1 MKLSVIVIAKNEE
14 KLIGDCLRSI
24 SQLVKE
30 REIILVDSGSTDHT
44 CQIAKKFGAKVI
56 YIPGKKLEFARWRN
70 LGLKK
75 ASGEWVFYLDAD
87 ERMTPEL
94 IQEIQQITQEE
105 SLLTAFEVPRRNFYL
120 GREMHFGGAWPDYVK
135 RLFLRKNL
143 QGWHR
148 DLHEEPKVIGSWGRL
163 KNPLIHVTHRDLSS
177 MLEKTRCWS
186 EIEAKLLF
194 EANHP
199 PVVWWRFFRMMLTE
213 FWLRAIK
220 LQGWRDGTPGWIEI
234 IFQMFSRFIT
244 YARLW
249 EMQEKSR
256 LPCPSGRRAVGRAK

>member
-1 MKLSVIVIAKNEE
+1 
-14 KLIGDCLRSI
+14 
-24 SQLVKE
+24 LVKE
-30 REIILVDSGSTDHT
+30 GEIILVDSGSTDHT
-44 CQIAKKFGAKVI
+44 CQIAKKLGAKVS

-75 ASGEWVFYLDAD
+75 AAGEWVFYLDTD

-94 IQEIQQITQEE
+94 IQEIKQVTQK
-105 SLLTAFEVPRRNFYL
+105 SLLAAFEVPRRNFYL

-135 RLFLRKNL
+135 RLFLRKSL
-143 QGWHR
+143 IGWQK
-148 DLHEEPKVIGSWGRL
+148 DLHEEPKVDGSWGKL

-177 MLEKTRCWS
+177 MMEKTRRWS
-186 EIEAKLLF
+186 EIEARLLF

-213 FWLRAIK
+213 FWLRVIK

-249 EMQEKSR
+249 EMQNRSCLR
-256 LPCPSGRRAVGRAK
+256 QGIGRQAK

>member
-1 MKLSVIVIAKNEE
+1 MKLSVVVIAKNEE
-14 KLIGDCLRSI
+14 KLIGECLKSTKGADE
-24 SQLVKE
+24 L
-30 REIILVDSGSTDHT
+30 ILVDSGSVDHT
-44 CQIAKKFGAKVI
+44 CQIAKKFGAEVI
-56 YIPGKKLEFARWRN
+56 YVPTEKLKFAQWRN
-70 LGLKK
+70 IGLKK
-75 ASGEWVFYLDAD
+75 ASGDWIFYLDAD

-94 IQEIQQITQEE
+94 MDEIKKIMKAVGNE
-105 SLLTAFEVPRRNFYL
+105 SPVAYEVPRRNFYL

-143 QGWHR
+143 QGWHK
-148 DLHEEPKVIGSWGRL
+148 DLHEEPKVDGNWGRL

-177 MLEKTRCWS
+177 MMEKTRRWS
-186 EIEAKLLF
+186 EIEARLLL

-249 EMQEKSR
+249 EMQWKIKKQNSNFN
-256 LPCPSGRRAVGRAK
+256 K